1 MNDKPI
7 LMGTDTISGVAP
19 ELAMTNPFMAPFKDS
34 DVPVLIVSN
43 QIDEMVFQQIGTF
56 KGYTF
61 VNVES
66 GYEEIAKDLGDKDIA
81 RDDSKESVPEE
92 DITSFCLWLKD

>member
-1 MNDKPI
+1 
-7 LMGTDTISGVAP
+7 
-19 ELAMTNPFMAPFKDS
+19 
-34 DVPVLIVSN
+34 
-43 QIDEMVFQQIGTF
+43 MVFQQIGTF

-92 DITSFCLWLKD
+92 DITSFCLWLKEQTKPYVGKITISKRLTEVPAVLFG